1 MNMDKAQIAGALDE
15 IASLLELLGE
25 NPFKVRAHHNAARAV
40 ETLAGDLGALVKDKT
55 LTDVRGIGA
64 HIAAK
69 IETLF
74 TTGALPE
81 LDDLRARV
89 PKGVLEMLTI
99 PGLGP
104 KRVKIIWEKLGAA
117 TLGELA
123 YACNENRL
131 VALEGFGAKTQEK
144 ILKGIEAHAAYI
156 SKFLY
161 PQAREA
167 AETLLDHITKS
178 GAAPQ
183 AGIAGSTRRGKEVI
197 GDIDLLAATT
207 KPEKVM
213 ELFTGAPGVAEV
225 LSHGPTKSSV
235 RLDSGMQADLRVVAP
250 AEYPYALMHFTG
262 SKEHNTAM
270 RLRAKERGL
279 KLNEYGLFK
288 GSTIIPCK
296 SEKDVYK
303 ALNLGYIPP
312 ELREN
317 TGEIEQAALGPLPR
331 LVELADLKGI
341 FHCHTNYSD
350 GVESIETMA
359 REAMARGYTYLG
371 ISDHSRTAS
380 YAGGLDV
387 DRLKRQGEEID
398 RLNGKLK
405 GFTIFKGVESDIL
418 PDGSLDYPAKVLDT
432 LDFVVAS
439 VHSAFWN
446 DRARMT
452 ERIIKAM
459 ENPYTTMLGHP
470 TGRLLLAREGYPVDM
485 RKVIDASAAHG
496 VIIELNANP
505 HRLDIDWR
513 EMAAARAAGV
523 KIAINPDAHR
533 IPGLDHVAYGV
544 MIARK
549 GGLTKENVFNTMTAK
564 AAAAALKARRSRK
577 GV

>member
-1 MNMDKAQIAGALDE
+1 MDKAQIAGALDE

-25 NPFKVRAHHNAARAV
+25 NPFKVRAHRNAARAV
-40 ETLAGDLGALVKDKT
+40 ETLAGDLAALIANKN

-81 LDDLRARV
+81 LDQLRARV
-89 PKGVLEMLTI
+89 PRGVLEMLTL

-104 KRVKIIWEKLGAA
+104 KRVKIIWDKLGAA

-144 ILKGIEAHAAYI
+144 ILKGIETHKAYI
-156 SKFLY
+156 AKFLY

-167 AETLLDHITKS
+167 AEALLERIKKS
-178 GAAPQ
+178 GAAPRAQ
-183 AGIAGSTRRGKEVI
+183 IAGSTRRGKEVI
-197 GDIDLLAATT
+197 GDIDLLAAST

-213 ELFTGAPGVAEV
+213 DSFVTAPGVAEI
-225 LSHGPTKSSV
+225 LSRGATKSSI
-235 RLDSGMQADLRVVAP
+235 RLDSGMQADLRVVTP
-250 AEYPYALMHFTG
+250 DEYPYALLYFTG
-262 SKEHNTAM
+262 GKEHNTAM
-270 RLRAKERGL
+270 RQRAKERGL

-288 GSTIIPCK
+288 SAARIPCE
-296 SEKDVYK
+296 SEEDVFR
-303 ALNLGYIPP
+303 ALGLAFIPP

-317 TGEIEQAALGPLPR
+317 TGEIELAARGPLPR
-331 LVELADLKGI
+331 LVELSDLKGI
-341 FHCHTNYSD
+341 FHCHSNYSD

-371 ISDHSRTAS
+371 ISDHSRSAH

-398 RLNGKLK
+398 RLNAKLK
-405 GFTIFKGVESDIL
+405 GITIFKGVESDIL
-418 PDGSLDYPAKVLDT
+418 PDGSLDYPPKVLES

-452 ERIIKAM
+452 ERIIKAV
-459 ENPYTTMLGHP
+459 ENPCATMLGHP

-485 RKVIDASAAHG
+485 ARIIEACAKHG
-496 VIIELNANP
+496 VIMELNANP

-513 EMAAARAAGV
+513 EIGAAKAAGV
-523 KIAINPDAHR
+523 KIAISPDAHR

-549 GGLTKENVFNTMTAK
+549 GGLLKEDIFNTMPVK
-564 AAAAALKARRSRK
+564 DVAAELKTRRSRK
-577 GV
+577 G